1 MINQTMRVLKK
12 IHKTIIMAAVLLLAI
27 LPASGQSGNFIKAL
41 GAYQQNDFA
50 EAEKLFEEVLEENS
64 DNDAAWYYLAFIKSQ
79 LNDDRLIAEKYLKK
93 AAALDSTNYW
103 YRYNLALLYGMT
115 DRMELCVGIM
125 EKLLDENPGKTQ
137 LCFDII
143 QSYLTLGDIPNALSA
158 LDRIEKR
165 MGKNEMFALTRA
177 DLLARVQGVSLDSL
191 CTVMEEYYKE
201 CRTPRIATM
210 LGDYSARLY
219 RDTVALKYYDE
230 AILLDE
236 DYTPAYY
243 GKATV
248 NQMLRQYDS
257 YFSNIAH
264 FIKDRNLAP
273 QSKAEYVSSLM
284 GNQQFMHAFP
294 AEMDSLM
301 LDLHA
306 THPGD
311 TIINSLLS
319 SYYYSTQR
327 GYLSTELLRQNA
339 DAYPDSFNA
348 VFEYLLILYYT
359 ENWQA
364 LVEEASKYID
374 RFEGRNDI
382 LQLRAIGYTNL
393 EKNREAIAD
402 YLSILDR
409 KPRDTTV
416 LVVTHS
422 SLGSLYHDIG
432 DDRNAYRQYEK
443 AIKIQPDNNLV
454 LNNYAY
460 YLALSGKNLKK
471 AREMSR
477 QTIETEP
484 DNPTYLDTYAWI
496 LHLLGQDVEAKA
508 IFKHAML
515 YGGKEHP
522 DILEHYAAV
531 LEALGE
537 KDLAAIYRNQAKAMN
552 R

>member
-1 MINQTMRVLKK
+1 MKVLKK
-12 IHKTIIMAAVLLLAI
+12 IHKTMMLAALLLLAN

-41 GAYQQNDFA
+41 GAYQQNDYV
-50 EAEKLFEEVLEENS
+50 EAEKLFAQVLEENP
-64 DNDAAWYYLAFIKSQ
+64 DNDAAWYYLGFIKSQ
-79 LNDDRLIAEKYLKK
+79 LSDDRQIAEEYLEK
-93 AAALDSTNYW
+93 AISLDSTNYW

-115 DRMELCVGIM
+115 DRMELCVGMM

-143 QSYLTLGDIPNALSA
+143 QSYLTLGDIPKALSA

-165 MGKNEMFALTRA
+165 MGKNEMFALTRV
-177 DLLARVQGVSLDSL
+177 DLLTRSQGASPDSICSVL
-191 CTVMEEYYKE
+191 ADYYKE
-201 CRTPRIATM
+201 CRTPRIATL

-219 RDTVALKYYDE
+219 RDTAALQYYDQ

-257 YFSNIAH
+257 YFSNISH

-273 QSKAEYVSSLM
+273 QAKAEYVSSLM
-284 GNQQFMHAFP
+284 GNPQFVQTFS

-306 THPGD
+306 THPKD
-311 TIINSLLS
+311 TIINSLMS
-319 SYYYSTQR
+319 SYYYSTGR
-327 GYLSTELLRQNA
+327 SHLSLELLRQNA
-339 DAYPDSFNA
+339 EAYPESFNA
-348 VFEYLLILYYT
+348 VFEYLLLLYYT

-364 LVEEASKYID
+364 LIDESSKNIG

-393 EKNREAIAD
+393 EKDREAIAD
-402 YLSILDR
+402 YLAILEK

-422 SLGSLYHDIG
+422 SLGSLYHNVG
-432 DDRNAYRQYEK
+432 DSRNALKHYEK
-443 AIKIQPDNNLV
+443 ALKLQPDNNLV

-460 YLALSGKNLKK
+460 YMALSGKNLKK
-471 AREMSR
+471 ARQMSR
-477 QTIETEP
+477 KTIESEP

-496 LHLLGQDVEAKA
+496 LHLLGQDLEAKA

-522 DILEHYAAV
+522 DILEHYSVV
-531 LEALGE
+531 LDALGE
-537 KDLAAIYRNQAKAMN
+537 KDLANIYRNQAKAMKQ
-552 R
+552 

>member
-1 MINQTMRVLKK
+1 MKVLK
-12 IHKTIIMAAVLLLAI
+12 IFHKTIILAI
-27 LPASGQSGNFIKAL
+27 SILMAQAQMSGQSVNFIKAF
-41 GAYQQNDFA
+41 GAFQQDDFE
-50 EAEKLFEEVLEENS
+50 EAERLFSEETAVNP
-64 DNDAAWYYLAFIKSQ
+64 DNDAAWYYLACINSQ
-79 LNDDRLIAEKYLKK
+79 FRNDRQTAEEYLKK
-93 AAALDSTNYW
+93 AVSLDSANYW
-103 YRYNLALLYGMT
+103 YRYNLALLYGAT
-115 DRMELCVGIM
+115 DRMELCVSLM
-125 EKLLDENPGKTQ
+125 EKLLEENPGKSQ

-143 QSYLTLGDIPNALSA
+143 QSYLTLGDIPNAMAA
-158 LDRIEKR
+158 LDRIESR
-165 MGKNEMFALTRA
+165 MGKNEMFALTRIDLMAKSPDVTQDSIFTYLA
-177 DLLARVQGVSLDSL
+177 D
-191 CTVMEEYYKE
+191 YYKE
-201 CRTPRIATM
+201 CKTPRIASM
-210 LGDYSARLY
+210 LGDYCVSLY
-219 RDTVALKYYDE
+219 RDTTAIQYYDE
-230 AILLDE
+230 AILLDD

-257 YFSNIAH
+257 YFANISH

-273 QSKAEYVSSLM
+273 QAKVEYVSSLM
-284 GNQQFMHAFP
+284 GNPQFIRTFS
-294 AEMDSLM
+294 AEVDTLM

-311 TIINSLLS
+311 TLINSLLS

-327 GYLSTELLRQNA
+327 SHLSLELLRQNVT
-339 DAYPDSFNA
+339 AYPESFNA
-348 VFEYLLILYYT
+348 VFEYLLLFYYM
-359 ENWQA
+359 ENWQGLA
-364 LVEEASKYID
+364 DEATQRID
-374 RFEGRNDI
+374 KFEGRNDI
-382 LQLRAIGYTNL
+382 LQLRAIAYSNL
-393 EKNREAIAD
+393 KKNREAISD

-422 SLGSLYHDIG
+422 SLGSLYYDEG
-432 DDRNAYRQYEK
+432 DLKNAFKHYEK
-443 AIKIQPDNNLV
+443 ALRIKPDDNLI

-460 YLALSGKNLKK
+460 FMALSGKSLKK

-477 QTIETEP
+477 RTIESEP

-522 DILEHYAAV
+522 DILEHYSTV

-537 KDLAAIYRNQAKAMN
+537 TDLANIYRNQARAMQQ
-552 R
+552 

>member
-1 MINQTMRVLKK
+1 MKVLNRFN
-12 IHKTIIMAAVLLLAI
+12 HTILTICLFFLLA
-27 LPASGQSGNFIKAL
+27 PSVSGQTSDFIKAM
-41 GAYQQNDFA
+41 GAYQSNDLQNA
-50 EAEKLFEEVLEENS
+50 EILFKKELEQNP
-64 DNDAAWYYLAFIKSQ
+64 DNDAAWYYLGFIKSQ
-79 LNDDRLIAEKYLKK
+79 LYDDRQIAEEYLNK
-93 AAALDSTNYW
+93 AVSLDSTNYW

-143 QSYLTLGDIPNALSA
+143 QSYLTLGDIPKALSA

-165 MGKNEMFALTRA
+165 MGKNEMFAITRV
-177 DLLARVQGVSLDSL
+177 DLLAASREASPDSICSVL
-191 CTVMEEYYKE
+191 AGYYKE

-219 RDTVALKYYDE
+219 RDTTAIRYYDE

-257 YFSNIAH
+257 YFSNISH
-264 FIKDRNLAP
+264 FIKDRNLEPRA
-273 QSKAEYVSSLM
+273 KAEYVSSIM
-284 GNQQFMHAFP
+284 GNQQFVQTFA

-301 LDLHA
+301 LDLRA

-311 TIINSLLS
+311 TIVNSLLS
-319 SYYYSTQR
+319 SYYYSTR
-327 GYLSTELLRQNA
+327 RSHLSLELLRQNA
-339 DAYPDSFNA
+339 ETYPESFNA
-348 VFEYLLILYYT
+348 VFEYLLLLYYT

-364 LVEEASKYID
+364 LIDESSKNID
-374 RFEGRNDI
+374 RFEGKNDI

-393 EKNREAIAD
+393 EKNREAISD
-402 YLSILDR
+402 YLSILDK

-422 SLGSLYHDIG
+422 SLGGLYYNIG
-432 DDRNAYRQYEK
+432 ENRNAFKHYEK
-443 AIKIQPDNNLV
+443 ALKLQPDNNLI

-460 YLALSGKNLKK
+460 YLSLSGKNLKK
-471 AREMSR
+471 ARQMSR
-477 QTIETEP
+477 KTIEAEP

-522 DILEHYAAV
+522 DILEHYSVV
-531 LEALGE
+531 LDALGE
-537 KDLAAIYRNQAKAMN
+537 KDLANIYRSQAQAMKQ
-552 R
+552 

>member
-1 MINQTMRVLKK
+1 M
-12 IHKTIIMAAVLLLAI
+12 
-27 LPASGQSGNFIKAL
+27 KAL
-41 GAYQQNDFA
+41 NKFNHTILTICLFFLLQPLVHGQTSDFIRAMGAYQGGDLENA
-50 EAEKLFEEVLEENS
+50 EALFRQELVQNP
-64 DNDAAWYYLAFIKSQ
+64 DNDAAWYYLACINSQ
-79 LNDDRLIAEKYLKK
+79 FRNDLQTAEEYLKK
-93 AAALDSTNYW
+93 AVDLDSANYW
-103 YRYNLALLYGMT
+103 YRYNLALLYGAT
-115 DRMELCVGIM
+115 DRMELCVSLM
-125 EKLLDENPGKTQ
+125 EKLLEENPGKSQ

-143 QSYLTLGDIPNALSA
+143 QSYLTLGDIPNAMAA
-158 LDRIEKR
+158 LDRIERR
-165 MGKNEMFALTRA
+165 MGKNEMFALTRIDLMAKSPDVTRDSIFTFLA
-177 DLLARVQGVSLDSL
+177 D
-191 CTVMEEYYKE
+191 YYKE
-201 CRTPRIATM
+201 CKTPRLASM
-210 LGDYSARLY
+210 LGDYCVSLY
-219 RDTVALKYYDE
+219 RDTTAMQYYDE

-257 YFSNIAH
+257 YFANISH

-273 QSKAEYVSSLM
+273 QAKAEYVSSLM
-284 GNQQFMHAFP
+284 GNPQFTHTFS

-311 TIINSLLS
+311 TTINSLLS

-327 GYLSTELLRQNA
+327 GHLSLELLRQNVT
-339 DAYPDSFNA
+339 AYPESFNA
-348 VFEYLLILYYT
+348 VFEYLLLFYYM
-359 ENWQA
+359 EDWQGLA
-364 LVEEASKYID
+364 DEVTQRID
-374 RFEGRNDI
+374 KFEGRNDL
-382 LQLRAIGYTNL
+382 LQLRAIAYSNL
-393 EKNREAIAD
+393 KRNREAISD

-422 SLGSLYHDIG
+422 SLGSLYYEEG
-432 DDRNAYRQYEK
+432 DLKNAFKHYEK
-443 AIKIQPDNNLV
+443 ALRIKPDDNLI

-460 YLALSGKNLKK
+460 FMALSGKSLKK

-477 QTIETEP
+477 RTIESEP

-522 DILEHYAAV
+522 DILEHYSTV

-537 KDLAAIYRNQAKAMN
+537 TDLANIYRNQARAMQQ
-552 R
+552 